1 LSEEEENIV
10 GVGPEKTCSFEH
22 VLILLDV
29 REGQRDAL
37 IQITSHLVWSFLGY
51 YLSQPIPPTRND

>member
-29 REGQRDAL
+29 REGQRDADYE
-37 IQITSHLVWSFLGY
+37 SPSLVFSWL
-51 YLSQPIPPTRND
+51 LP